1 MALDRAP
8 LAVKMIQ
15 VTLKKFLK
23 SIAPPFVIDIYRFL
37 RWGRYWEGIYASFRD
52 VPKVGS
58 GFSDAGYA
66 IPTIEDT
73 RRAILAA
80 RNYRAVPTQVVEED
94 AFLPLLASV
103 VAESNGGT
111 LRILDFGGGA
121 GISFVHLTS
130 GLARRAKLDY
140 HVVELEW
147 ACEAGRRLF
156 ADDDRIQFHAALPE
170 TLPDIDIVLMKGVLM
185 SVEDYAGL
193 LKRICGYRARFLFIV
208 NLAAGGFPTF
218 ASAQRNLPGIIPHWF
233 FNLDEIVRRVSSEGY
248 ALIFKGA
255 LMEQYRQDNFPE
267 SHRLEEGRACAL
279 LFALRTGE
287 TRIAARNGEEAK
299 I

>member
-1 MALDRAP
+1 M
-8 LAVKMIQ
+8 
-15 VTLKKFLK
+15 TLKSFLK
-23 SIAPPFVIDIYRFL
+23 SIAPPFLIDIYRFL
-37 RWGRYWEGIYASFRD
+37 RWGRYGSRYWDGIYPSFREI
-52 VPKVGS
+52 PKVGN
-58 GFSDAGYA
+58 GFSDAGLVIA
-66 IPTIEDT
+66 TTEET
-73 RRAILAA
+73 RHAILEA
-80 RNYRAVPTQVVEED
+80 RNYRTVPTQVVEED

-103 VAESNGGT
+103 IAERNGGT

-130 GLARRAKLDY
+130 GLARRARLDY

-156 ADDDRIQFHAALPE
+156 ADDARIQFHTALPE

-218 ASAQRNLPGIIPHWF
+218 ASAQRNLPGIVLPHWF
-233 FNLDEIVRRVSSEGY
+233 FNLDEIVQLLSGEGY

-267 SHRLEEGRACAL
+267 SHRLEQGRACAL

-287 TRIAARNGEEAK
+287 TRIAARNREEPRA
-299 I
+299 